1 MKLNKVSLLKSVLS
15 TILILGANLT
25 LLHFFPSLGHG
36 PLSWKELLSGWY
48 LYIFPAFCSII
59 LFYVLI
65 EDSNNDPDEENRTV
79 NKQ

>member
-1 MKLNKVSLLKSVLS
+1 MMKVNKVSLLKSVLI
-15 TILILGANLT
+15 TLLILGVILT

-48 LYIFPAFCSII
+48 LYIFPTLCSII

-65 EDSNNDPDEENRTV
+65 EDSNEDPDEEN
-79 NKQ
+79 